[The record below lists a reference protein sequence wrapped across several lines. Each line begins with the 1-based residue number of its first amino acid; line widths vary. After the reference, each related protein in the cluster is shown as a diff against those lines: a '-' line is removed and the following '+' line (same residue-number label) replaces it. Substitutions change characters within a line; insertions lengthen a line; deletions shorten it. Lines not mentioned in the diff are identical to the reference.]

1 MRSFLLRK
9 PVCQTTNRIMSN
21 PPRSYASL
29 FSSSSGPAQKN
40 NAPSVPEENHIASQ
54 PSSQAQDNQ
63 PNTNDARHQRRPPQS
78 RHHDQS
84 PASHSHRPRRR
95 SPSPAHIPRTDAPE
109 NYVYVLTLL
118 TDPTHHQTLTSL
130 RNRYF
135 PSFLNKLEAHITL
148 FHALPGSKLDSAIV
162 PTLSEIAS
170 STPKFPIR
178 AADPFRLRK
187 GIAIGV
193 PKGKGGDQ
201 ARDVHARLRKA
212 WMEFLSEQDAGGFRA
227 HYTIMNKVDDE
238 VKVQKAYREV
248 ESEWVGCDGTVE
260 GLSLFRYDR
269 GYWVL
274 ERNFEFK

>member
-1 MRSFLLRK
+1 
-9 PVCQTTNRIMSN
+9 MSN

-130 RNRYF
+130 RNR
-135 PSFLNKLEAHITL
+135 
-148 FHALPGSKLDSAIV
+148 KLDSAIV